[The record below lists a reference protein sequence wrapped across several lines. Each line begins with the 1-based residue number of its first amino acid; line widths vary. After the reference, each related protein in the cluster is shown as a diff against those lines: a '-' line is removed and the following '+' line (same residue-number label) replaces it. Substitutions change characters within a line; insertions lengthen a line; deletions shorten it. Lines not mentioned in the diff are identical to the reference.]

1 MGKPKAGNSKE
12 EVTRNVGALRSAK
25 PPVSGDPRS
34 KDSGRSTNSREAPTP
49 GTQKS
54 SLAKK
59 KPQSR
64 GPPKNAALSHKSS
77 KSVKDKGADDDYN
90 EELLNR
96 MSKALTHNPWYHGL
110 MPRDEIEDLL
120 TADGDFLVRKTEVAK
135 HVRYA
140 VTVMNRNRI
149 RHILF
154 NFKDDQ
160 WSLRNLKK
168 ATVTELINTHVKEK
182 VPVMSDGT
190 LLNPLRRAADARA
203 RRDAHD
209 HRECHG
215 PNPDERPDFE
225 VLFKLVSP
233 NEKPPLGD
241 FESYNQKGE

>member
-190 LLNPLRRAADARA
+190 LLARPLFS
-203 RRDAHD
+203 
-209 HRECHG
+209 
-215 PNPDERPDFE
+215 PLTPLLVQNPDERPDFE
-225 VLFKLVSP
+225 VLFKLVAP